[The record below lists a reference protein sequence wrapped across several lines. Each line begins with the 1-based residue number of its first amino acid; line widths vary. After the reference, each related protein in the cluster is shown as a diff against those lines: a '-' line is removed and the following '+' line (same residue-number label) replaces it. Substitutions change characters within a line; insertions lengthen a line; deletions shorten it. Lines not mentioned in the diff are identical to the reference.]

1 MLTSHPPHLHLVFAS
16 LFLLYSFIPVG
27 VFNPFVP
34 RGFCDV
40 KNGISKMQSLQSNH
54 AKELKMRE
62 SLEASCIT
70 LRRENENMA
79 KRYMESLNNLDD
91 QVLEVMPWTQFSCLS
106 RAGGTIR
113 MK

>member
-1 MLTSHPPHLHLVFAS
+1 
-16 LFLLYSFIPVG
+16 
-27 VFNPFVP
+27 
-34 RGFCDV
+34 
-40 KNGISKMQSLQSNH
+40 MQSLQSNH

-91 QVLEVMPWTQFSCLS
+91 QALFSFSQALLSTQCRFKNLTKQEGSSQMLNLLLPPNFLE
-106 RAGGTIR
+106 IR
-113 MK
+113 TKLQTWLIKLLCQSFQGI

>member
-1 MLTSHPPHLHLVFAS
+1 
-16 LFLLYSFIPVG
+16 
-27 VFNPFVP
+27 
-34 RGFCDV
+34 
-40 KNGISKMQSLQSNH
+40 
-54 AKELKMRE
+54 MRE

>member
-1 MLTSHPPHLHLVFAS
+1 
-16 LFLLYSFIPVG
+16 
-27 VFNPFVP
+27 
-34 RGFCDV
+34 DV

-91 QVLEVMPWTQFSCLS
+91 Q
-106 RAGGTIR
+106 
-113 MK
+113 